1 MDLLIYL
8 FISAALQVWL
18 GDRDEAEGQARVT
31 SGAFHALVRSL
42 LAKWSIAL
50 LVLVRQAR
58 SLSRPN

>member
-1 MDLLIYL
+1 MDLLRYL

-18 GDRDEAEGQARVT
+18 GDRDEAEGQERVT

-50 LVLVRQAR
+50 
-58 SLSRPN
+58 